1 MSVLGR
7 SDKLLVVTAFDESH
21 RLEAHGLL
29 HSVHRHLPKA
39 RVLIFAL
46 EMLAAIDLAT
56 LKAACGVEVRTFD
69 WARWAPSLHRKLY
82 GCGWKP
88 TVIRVALDKARATSR
103 SHVLWVDASV
113 RFTADAARELSQA
126 AALGSIAARY
136 TIGTV
141 LQYTHPGTLGR
152 WEALRGG
159 RNGTNPTT
167 AALRKGALAAAAR
180 RERMLAATIVLWPS
194 RGGVAV
200 ARALQR
206 WEQCCLDPDCFAPP
220 NARGQPCPG
229 CHRYDQSALN
239 LALLDTGLAA
249 QCAAGERAH
258 RAGHAHR
265 ARGARPRDATA
276 AQVPGRLR
284 TTAPGEEASKTDARQ
299 PPPATPHVKLEIK
312 PASHGAVPF
321 PSTGSQV
328 IHTGFCSCTIQLNFV
343 ALNII

>member
-126 AALGSIAARY
+126 AAFGSIAARY

-249 QCAAGERAH
+249 SAQRASGHIERGT
-258 RAGHAHR
+258 RTE
-265 ARGARPRDATA
+265 RGVQGPETLPQRKCPGGSEPRHQGKKLAKLTPVSRPRPRLTSSSRSSPPRTERSLSHLLGHRSSILGSVR
-276 AQVPGRLR
+276 AQ
-284 TTAPGEEASKTDARQ
+284 
-299 PPPATPHVKLEIK
+299 
-312 PASHGAVPF
+312 F
-321 PSTGSQV
+321 
-328 IHTGFCSCTIQLNFV
+328 N
-343 ALNII
+343 